1 MRVCCG
7 LQRHKCIDSFAFD
20 RIGYANNSSFGNDNV
35 QKLKN
40 ERDFRALIK
49 RLKKVTMPELVN

>member
-1 MRVCCG
+1 MQ
-7 LQRHKCIDSFAFD
+7 LNSLPSF
-20 RIGYANNSSFGNDNV
+20 FGNDNV

-49 RLKKVTMPELVN
+49 RLKKVTTPELGNDVQASRGDA